1 MPKITIDRDI
11 FVATCTTE
19 EICIWIRDDNVL
31 WAQLSN
37 VVLSANMQ
45 KEYFAR
51 RKRYREED
59 AKWMANRIRN
69 ITITEK
75 CDETNSITRSKWNEK
90 NRKFTYELRFSVQ
103 SQIITLYFLALSRLR
118 ARWNFRQ
125 FLARTL
131 PTILFCH
138 ASTRLVRPSVFLYCW
153 LLNILYADVCLWLR
167 WNEYPQYTA
176 FNRLVSWIIHH
187 HESMAKI
194 QPLR

>member
-75 CDETNSITRSKWNEK
+75 CDETYSITRSKWNERTENSHT
-90 NRKFTYELRFSVQ
+90 NRIFPFSHKLLHCIFWHCLDCAHAEIFGNFLLERFQQYYSAMHQPDWSGRV
-103 SQIITLYFLALSRLR
+103 SSIIADYWT
-118 ARWNFRQ
+118 
-125 FLARTL
+125 
-131 PTILFCH
+131 FCMQMYAYDCDEMNIH
-138 ASTRLVRPSVFLYCW
+138 NIQ
-153 LLNILYADVCLWLR
+153 LLIV
-167 WNEYPQYTA
+167 
-176 FNRLVSWIIHH
+176 
-187 HESMAKI
+187 
-194 QPLR
+194 